1 MKNVKFILKTKLTPP
16 QMKKQVLHR
25 AGLIK
30 KLKRMNQYKMTLVHS
45 GPGYGK
51 STALASFLLAESATY
66 SWYSTSAH
74 DDDLLPFLHYLIHAL
89 RSVYPSF
96 GSELQEQLADSEPYT
111 RSKDI
116 MELCEAF
123 INELMLLPEDS
134 VLVID
139 DYHFV
144 ESSVGIDTFMS
155 YLLQHLPDGFHLVLS
170 SRSRPHWDYLTTLK
184 VKGDLLEIGEKDLAF
199 SEEEIEVLFTDCYE
213 YPLQPEEAAQIYRVT
228 EGWAIA
234 VQLIWQ
240 RLLLAGG
247 SVASVL
253 TDHADTMGEL
263 FRFLTMEVLLKQPQH
278 VQGFLEQT
286 CILEDMSS
294 EICDHLRSSQ
304 DSQYILEWLSAQSL
318 FIVPL
323 GEGHYRYHALFRDF
337 LLGQLNRKTEAFVDL
352 NRKAA
357 HYYRGKGLEL
367 QALSHFEAIE
377 DWPSYTELLQDYGG
391 TMLEKGQLESLL
403 EKIGRVPE
411 QGKDKRYL
419 LWIYEGDIYRYRSA
433 YDRAVECYIRG
444 EKLADAVGDLLSR
457 SLGLE
462 GQARIY
468 LDTIQP
474 GKAEDLLSQA
484 IELLERV
491 ESCGKEHFIR
501 QYSLMAENLINLGRA
516 ADAEVWYERCR
527 SLRHDFHEDLLE
539 ARLHL
544 RTGRLKQSKKMIE
557 FSRHRQTWPG
567 ENPLP
572 RSHRE
577 ADILLSLIEAM
588 LGEPEEAKRLAQQG
602 MMQGIQL
609 KAPFVEAC
617 GWMRLGHAAQ
627 LLPKY
632 DFSVA
637 LTCYQ
642 TSLDIM
648 ERLNV
653 SRGRA
658 EPLMGLGL
666 LYARE
671 GSYDT
676 ADRFSMEALAET
688 EKVKDEW
695 LSTLIRLGI
704 GITAFYDGRC
714 GEAETLFAECRER
727 FMHCGDSYG
736 VTVTLLWQALLAYQ
750 EEPGVEFLIHME
762 RFLKQAQTG
771 QYDFLI
777 QKRTLF
783 GPRNIQQLAPLLIEA
798 QKQDIQAHY
807 VNILLTKLGM
817 EHLTYHPGYTLRI
830 ETLGSFKV
838 WLGDQAIVEKN
849 WQRGKAKELFQLL
862 VNKRQQL
869 VPKDEIIS
877 LLFGELSENAANRD
891 FKVALNALNT
901 TLEPQR
907 RARSTPFFIQ
917 RHGSAYGLNLA
928 SGLELDAVEFE
939 LWIRAGLEE
948 QDAAQA
954 IHALEKGLALYK
966 GDYMPDR
973 RYQDWSIEERERLQV
988 LYLRGSEKLA
998 KLYQEEQRYEA
1009 SIHWCEQILEKDCC
1023 WEEAYRLLM
1032 LSHSTLNNRNQAI
1045 KWYKKCCR
1053 VLERELGVKP
1063 MAATTRMYESL
1074 LASNATH
1081 L

>member
-1 MKNVKFILKTKLTPP
+1 MKNNKFILKTKLTPP
-16 QMKKQVLHR
+16 QLKTQILHK
-25 AGLIK
+25 AELTK
-30 KLKRMNQYKMTLVHS
+30 KLKRMKQYKMTLVHS

-51 STALASFLLAESATY
+51 STALASYLHSEPGDF
-66 SWYSTSAH
+66 SWYSAGTH
-74 DDDLLPFLHYLIHAL
+74 DDDLIPFVHYLICSL
-89 RSVYPSF
+89 RSIQPTF
-96 GSELQEQLADSEPYT
+96 GAELLDIISDEEPYT
-111 RSKDI
+111 RSNDI
-116 MELCEAF
+116 LNLCETF
-123 INELMLLPEDS
+123 INELLLLPEGS
-134 VLVID
+134 LLVID
-139 DYHFV
+139 DYHLV
-144 ESSVGIDTFMS
+144 GSSDAINTFMN
-155 YLLQHLPDGFHLVLS
+155 YLIQHLPGGFHLVVV
-170 SRSRPHWDYLTTLK
+170 SRTGPGWDYLTTLK
-184 VKGDLLEIGEKDLAF
+184 VRGDLLELDEKDLSF
-199 SEEEIEVLFTDCYE
+199 SAEEIEVLFTDYYE
-213 YPLQPEEAAQIYRVT
+213 YELKPEEAIQIYNVT
-228 EGWAIA
+228 EGWVIA

-240 RLLLAGG
+240 RLMLDG
-247 SVASVL
+247 SDVATVL
-253 TDHADTMGEL
+253 SNYSDTMGDL
-263 FRFLTMEVLLKQPQH
+263 FRFLAMEVLMKQTSSIQH
-278 VQGFLEQT
+278 FLERT
-286 CILEDMSS
+286 SVLEDLNADVCNYLLST
-294 EICDHLRSSQ
+294 Q
-304 DSQYILEWLSAQSL
+304 DSQDIIDVITTHNL
-318 FIVPL
+318 FIVNL
-323 GEGHYRYHALFRDF
+323 GEGYYRYHGLFRDF
-337 LLGQLNRKTEAFVDL
+337 LLSQLARKNELFVEL

-357 HYYRGKGLEL
+357 EYYVMKNAEL
-367 QALSHFEAIE
+367 QALSHLETIE
-377 DWPSYTELLQDYGG
+377 EWERYSELLQNFGKM
-391 TMLEKGQLESLL
+391 MLEKGQLEGLL
-403 EKIGRVPE
+403 EKINRLPKE
-411 QGKDKRYL
+411 YKDRSYL

-433 YDRAVECYIRG
+433 YDLALECYVRG
-444 EKLADAVGDLLSR
+444 EKLANAARDSLSH
-457 SLGLE
+457 SFGLE

-474 GKAEDLLSQA
+474 GKAEALLTQAIDLL
-484 IELLERV
+484 
-491 ESCGKEHFIR
+491 ESLDDCEQEHLIR

-516 ADAEVWYERCR
+516 VDAEVWYERCR
-527 SLRHDFHEDLLE
+527 SLQHDFQEELLE

-544 RTGRLKQSKKMIE
+544 RTGRLKQSKKIIE
-557 FSRHRQTWPG
+557 LIKSTESLQG
-567 ENPLP
+567 EHMLP

-602 MMQGIQL
+602 MLQGIQL

-642 TSLDIM
+642 TALDIM

-671 GSYDT
+671 GLHDT
-676 ADRFSMEALAET
+676 ANQYSAEALAET

-704 GITAFYDGRC
+704 GISFYYEEEYGKA
-714 GEAETLFAECRER
+714 GVFFAECYER
-727 FMHCGDSYG
+727 FMQCGDSYG
-736 VTVTLLWQALLAYQ
+736 LTVTLLWQALLAYH
-750 EEPGVEFLIHME
+750 EERRDDFLVYME

-783 GPRNIQQLAPLLIEA
+783 GPRNIEQLAPLLIEA
-798 QKQDIQAHY
+798 QKQDIQSHY
-807 VNILLTKLGM
+807 VNVLLTKLGL
-817 EHLTYHPGYTLRI
+817 EQLTYHPGYTLRI
-830 ETLGSFKV
+830 ETLGDFKV
-838 WLGDQAIVEKN
+838 WLGNKPIVEKN

-862 VNKRQQL
+862 VNKRDQL
-869 VPKDEIIS
+869 VPKEEIIT
-877 LLFGELSENAANRD
+877 LLFGELLEKAANRD

-928 SGLELDAVEFE
+928 SGLELDVIEFE
-939 LWIRAGLEE
+939 SWIRSGLEE
-948 QDAAQA
+948 KDTQKA
-954 IHALEKGLALYK
+954 IHSLERGLALYK

-973 RYQDWSIEERERLQV
+973 RYEDWSIEERERLQV
-988 LYLRGSEKLA
+988 LYLRGAERLVHYYWEQKRC
-998 KLYQEEQRYEA
+998 EEAVHY
-1009 SIHWCEQILEKDCC
+1009 CEQILEKDAC

-1032 LSHSTLNNRNQAI
+1032 LCHCALGNRNLAI
-1045 KWYKKCCR
+1045 KWYQKCVR

-1063 MAATTRMYESL
+1063 MTTTTQLYESL
-1074 LASNATH
+1074 LASDVTH

>member
-1 MKNVKFILKTKLTPP
+1 MKNGKFILKTKVTPP
-16 QMKKQVLHR
+16 QFKKQILHR
-25 AGLIK
+25 AGLTK
-30 KLKRMNQYKMTLVHS
+30 KLKRMKQYKMTLVHS

-51 STALASFLLAESATY
+51 STALASFLLAEATAY
-66 SWYSTSAH
+66 SWYSAGAH
-74 DDDLLPFLHYLIHAL
+74 DDDLIPFLQYLIHAL
-89 RSVYPSF
+89 RSIQPSF
-96 GSELQEQLADSEPYT
+96 GEELLEELADGEPYT
-111 RSKDI
+111 RNNDI
-116 MELCEAF
+116 VNLCEAF
-123 INELMLLPEDS
+123 INELMLMPEGS
-134 VLVID
+134 ILVID
-139 DYHFV
+139 DYHMV
-144 ESSVGIDTFMS
+144 ESSIGIDAFMA
-155 YLLQHLPDGFHLVLS
+155 YLLQHLPDGFHLAVV
-170 SRSRPHWDYLTTLK
+170 SRSRPNWDYLTSLI
-184 VKGDLLEIGEKDLAF
+184 VKGDLLVIGEKDLAF
-199 SEEEIEVLFTDCYE
+199 SEEEIEVLFTDYYE
-213 YPLQPEEAAQIYRVT
+213 YHLQPEEATQIYRVT

-240 RLLLAGG
+240 RLLLEGG
-247 SVASVL
+247 NVASVL

-263 FRFLTMEVLLKQPQH
+263 FRFLAMEVLLKQPPH
-278 VQGFLEQT
+278 VQDFLERT
-286 CILEDMSS
+286 CILEELSA
-294 EICDHLRSSQ
+294 EACDDLLSIHGSQ
-304 DSQYILEWLSAQSL
+304 DLLDWLSAQSL
-318 FIVPL
+318 FVIPL

-337 LLGQLNRKTEAFVDL
+337 LQGQLHRKPAAFVEL
-352 NRKAA
+352 NQKAA
-357 HYYRGKGLEL
+357 RYYRAKNAEL
-367 QALSHFEAIE
+367 QSLSHLEAIE
-377 DWPSYTELLQDYGG
+377 DWASYTDLLQEYGRI
-391 TMLEKGQLESLL
+391 MLEKGQLESLL

-411 QGKDKRYL
+411 NDKDSRYL

-433 YDRAVECYIRG
+433 YDRAIDCYVRG
-444 EKLADAVGDLLSR
+444 EKLANAAGDPLSQ
-457 SLGLE
+457 SFGLE

-474 GKAEDLLSQA
+474 GKAEALLAQA
-484 IELLERV
+484 IALLE
-491 ESCGKEHFIR
+491 SLKACGQEHFIR
-501 QYSLMAENLINLGRA
+501 QYSLMAENLVNLGRA
-516 ADAEVWYERCR
+516 ADAEVWYDRCR

-557 FSRHRQTWPG
+557 FSRHSDMWPG
-567 ENPLP
+567 ESPLP

-577 ADILLSLIEAM
+577 ADILLSLIEVM

-609 KAPFVEAC
+609 KAPFIEAC
-617 GWMRLGHAAQ
+617 GWMRMGHAAQ

-637 LTCYQ
+637 LKCYQ
-642 TSLDIM
+642 TSLEIM

-671 GSYDT
+671 GAHDT
-676 ADRFSMEALAET
+676 ANRFSNEALAET

-695 LSTLIRLGI
+695 LSTLIRLSLGI
-704 GITAFYDGRC
+704 SAYYEERY
-714 GEAETLFAECRER
+714 GEARAFFVECHES
-727 FMHCGDSYG
+727 FMQCGDSYG
-736 VTVTLLWQALLAYQ
+736 ITVTLLWQALLAYQ
-750 EEPGVEFLIHME
+750 QEHNDDFPVYME
-762 RFLKQAQTG
+762 RFLKQAQIG

-783 GPRNIQQLAPLLIEA
+783 GPRNIQQIAPLLIEA
-798 QKQDIQAHY
+798 QKLDIQAHY
-807 VNILLTKLGM
+807 VNVLLTKLGM

-830 ETLGSFKV
+830 ETLGGFKV
-838 WLGDQAIVEKN
+838 WLGDREIGEKN

-862 VNKRQQL
+862 VNKRQLL
-869 VPKDEIIS
+869 VSKDEIIT
-877 LLFGELSENAANRD
+877 LLFGELSENAAVRD

-928 SGLELDAVEFE
+928 SGLELDAIEFE
-939 LWIRAGLEE
+939 SWIRIGLEE
-948 QDAAQA
+948 KDSAKAN
-954 IHALEKGLALYK
+954 HALERGLVLYK

-988 LYLRGSEKLA
+988 LYLRGAERIA
-998 KLYQEEQRYEA
+998 KLYREDERHEA
-1009 SIHWCEQILEKDCC
+1009 AIHWCEQILEKDSC

-1032 LSHSTLNNRNQAI
+1032 QSHRTLNNRNQAI
-1045 KWYKKCCR
+1045 KWYQKCCR

-1063 MAATTRMYESL
+1063 MAATTSIYESL
-1074 LASNATH
+1074 LATDVTH